1 MIMSRLGVTLAA
13 AGTLIF
19 SGCASGGGGGGGGGD
34 GAPGDNEYTRS
45 AELFLTQAQ
54 SLGMVERYQ
63 EALDA
68 AMNSIMDDS
77 ANARG
82 YFLAGRAQVGLS
94 DYVAADTLF
103 VMALERYSGYDQ
115 DVRIE
120 REQTWINLFN
130 EAIIPLD
137 AGDNEEGIRL
147 LELAEV
153 IFAGRRP
160 EALINLGV
168 SYNGAGRTEDAI
180 NAYGAALD
188 VIRGPAMEAAD
199 SATAANWREREQSV
213 TFNLATLLSGAERY
227 DESAAEYERYLAGN
241 PADMSALANLAS
253 VLSQGGMVD
262 SAQAI
267 YDNLLAGTG
276 LGARDYFNI
285 GVGLYQAE
293 VYDRAADAF
302 REIVAIAPDNRDA
315 VFNLAQSLFEGEVWE
330 ELVPVGQQLMELDGY
345 NPDSYT
351 ILGQALVRT
360 EQEQEAVRILQ
371 GREDL
376 SFQLVGSV
384 LQPRGDGARVAGEF
398 HNMSLEPGTTV
409 TIRVHFN
416 GLDGAE
422 IGTTD
427 IRITAPDTDVA
438 QPFQADFSSN
448 EEVLGYYYEVV
459 SPN

>member
-1 MIMSRLGVTLAA
+1 MIMSRLGVTLAT
-13 AGTLIF
+13 AGALVL
-19 SGCASGGGGGGGGGD
+19 SGCASGGGGGGGD

-45 AELFLTQAQ
+45 AELFLTQAA

-63 EALDA
+63 QALDA

-82 YFLAGRAQVGLS
+82 YFLAARAQVGLS
-94 DYVAADTLF
+94 DFAAADTLF
-103 VMALERYSGYDQ
+103 VMALERYPGYDEEIR
-115 DVRIE
+115 VE
-120 REQTWINLFN
+120 RESAWINLFN
-130 EAIIPLD
+130 EAIGPLD
-137 AGDNEEGIRL
+137 AGDDAEGIRL
-147 LELAEV
+147 LEQAEV
-153 IFAGRRP
+153 IFNGQRP

-168 SYNGAGRTEDAI
+168 TYNSAGRTEDAI
-180 NAYGAALD
+180 AAYGSALE
-188 VIRGPAMEAAD
+188 VIRGPAMERAD
-199 SATAANWREREQSV
+199 SATAANWQEREQSV
-213 TFNLATLLSGAERY
+213 TFNLAALLSGAERY
-227 DESAAEYERYLAGN
+227 DESAAAYEAYLASN

-253 VLSQGGMVD
+253 VLSQAGQAD

-267 YDNLLAGTG
+267 YDNLLAGQG
-276 LGARDYFNI
+276 LGTRDYFNI
-285 GVGLYQAE
+285 GVGLYQAQ
-293 VYDRAADAF
+293 VYDRAAEAF
-302 REIVAIAPDNRDA
+302 REIIAIAPENRDA
-315 VFNLAQSLFEGEVWE
+315 LFNLAQSLFEGEEWE
-330 ELVPVGQQLMELDGY
+330 ELVPIGQQLLELDGY

-371 GREDL
+371 TREDL
-376 SFQLVGSV
+376 SFQLTYSQ
-384 LQPRGDGARVAGEF
+384 LQPRSGGATVTGELL
-398 HNMSLEPGTTV
+398 NKTLEPGTTV
-409 TIRVHFN
+409 TIRVHFS

-427 IRITAPDTDVA
+427 IRVQAPEADVA